1 MYYYLRFGDKSEV
14 ENLFEWQKLE
24 KSFGDQIYM
33 NKIFK
38 SSLIE
43 PAPKMK
49 FYRTCALFLG
59 KMEE

>member
-24 KSFGDQIYM
+24 KSSGDQINM
-33 NKIFK
+33 DKIFQ

-43 PAPKMK
+43 PAPKIK
-49 FYRTCALFLG
+49 YLFKVYTEGNLS
-59 KMEE
+59 